1 VKLTSINWTAVLLEQ
16 DGLLRRGYKE
26 VGFLNE
32 IEETVRTG
40 TNQSFSQIPL
50 FAQVDIDDDDIQQ
63 FLKLRCIKYY
73 KKPDCHLGRKHHGD
87 L

>member
-32 IEETVRTG
+32 IEETARTG
-40 TNQSFSQIPL
+40 TNQSSSQIPL
-50 FAQVDIDDDDIQQ
+50 V
-63 FLKLRCIKYY
+63 CSS
-73 KKPDCHLGRKHHGD
+73 
-87 L
+87 

>member
-1 VKLTSINWTAVLLEQ
+1 VKLTSINWTAVLSEQ

-40 TNQSFSQIPL
+40 TNQIPL
-50 FAQVDIDDDDIQQ
+50 V
-63 FLKLRCIKYY
+63 CSS
-73 KKPDCHLGRKHHGD
+73 
-87 L
+87 

>member
-1 VKLTSINWTAVLLEQ
+1 MLCSEVKLTSINWTAVLSEQ

-40 TNQSFSQIPL
+40 TNQSCSQIPL
-50 FAQVDIDDDDIQQ
+50 V
-63 FLKLRCIKYY
+63 CSS
-73 KKPDCHLGRKHHGD
+73 
-87 L
+87 

>member
-1 VKLTSINWTAVLLEQ
+1 LSEQ

-40 TNQSFSQIPL
+40 TNQSCSQIPL
-50 FAQVDIDDDDIQQ
+50 V
-63 FLKLRCIKYY
+63 CSS
-73 KKPDCHLGRKHHGD
+73 
-87 L
+87 